1 MPFAFGRPNQDQ
13 GQRRGVQRIRAA
25 IKRLKQDPC
34 LYPVGDRPGI
44 REMPSEA
51 GHRVFYKVVPDTG
64 RSATAGDGYIL
75 RVFGPGQSRE
85 PL

>member
-1 MPFAFGRPNQDQ
+1 
-13 GQRRGVQRIRAA
+13 
-25 IKRLKQDPC
+25 
-34 LYPVGDRPGI
+34 
-44 REMPSEA
+44 MPSEA